1 MALVS
6 SCWMAPAVSA
16 PKILISGGGRC
27 NVTNRIVTAADFWGG
42 SRSTIARVLGAW
54 TVDDTVRF
62 FADAG
67 VALHEE
73 ARGKLFPDANRS
85 RVVLDALLAQA
96 RAAGVAIETG
106 WRVDQV
112 TDDGERFTVA
122 GERGEYQCDRVVL
135 TSGGRSVPKTGS
147 TGGGYALARALGHE
161 LIDATP
167 ALVPLL
173 LDAGMQEHVAGV
185 TADVEIA
192 VVVDGRVAVRT
203 GGPLLWT
210 HVGVSGPAVL
220 DASRHWHRARLEDRQ
235 VELRV
240 SFRPGRQFDA
250 IDRDLADAA
259 RERPRATLDSVLSD
273 WVPASLAQ
281 QLRIHAGVPDG
292 VTMAHLAREDRRK
305 VAHALSGLTLA
316 IRGSRGFEVAEATAG
331 GVPLTEVDPVTMA
344 SRVRPG
350 LYLAGEILDV
360 DGRLGRLQLSVGVG
374 VRRRRR
380 PSGRRRDTQS
390 PSMSFP
396 RPNALSSTDPSSWR
410 LPVRA
415 AFISRSASRLS
426 GSDCSQTLPGP
437 VSVAKKRPSPPK
449 SAVFTFPTN

>member
-1 MALVS
+1 MAARGGVRVLVLDGAS
-6 SCWMAPAVSA
+6 RLGA
-16 PKILISGGGRC
+16 KILISGGGRC

-42 SRSTIARVLGAW
+42 SRSTIARVLDAW

-67 VALHEE
+67 VPLHEE
-73 ARGKLFPDANRS
+73 ARGKLFPDANTARA
-85 RVVLDALLAQA
+85 VLDALLAQA
-96 RAAGVAIETG
+96 RAGGVAIETG

-112 TDDGERFTVA
+112 THDGERFTLA
-122 GERGEYQCDRVVL
+122 GERGAYKCDRVVL
-135 TSGGRSVPKTGS
+135 TSGGRSIPKTGS

-173 LDAGMQEHVAGV
+173 LDAGMHDHVAGV
-185 TADVEIA
+185 TVDVEIA
-192 VVVDGRVAVRT
+192 VVVNGRVAVRT

-292 VTMAHLAREDRRK
+292 VTMAHLAREDRRE
-305 VAHALSGLTLA
+305 VAHALGGLKLP

-360 DGRLGRLQLSVGVG
+360 DGRLGGFNFQWAWASGAVAGRAVAAATLSH
-374 VRRRRR
+374 RR
-380 PSGRRRDTQS
+380 
-390 PSMSFP
+390 
-396 RPNALSSTDPSSWR
+396 
-410 LPVRA
+410 
-415 AFISRSASRLS
+415 
-426 GSDCSQTLPGP
+426 
-437 VSVAKKRPSPPK
+437 
-449 SAVFTFPTN
+449 